1 MTTKLLDTLLQ
12 EYWLLIE
19 KDEKQ
24 SILIFMKTF
33 LKNRVI
39 QEQKRISIE
48 QHNKELEEAEA
59 RIDSGNYITHEDVKK
74 IAATW

>member
-1 MTTKLLDTLLQ
+1 MTTKLLDTRLQ
-12 EYWLLIE
+12 EYWLLLE

-24 SILIFMKTF
+24 SILIFMKSF